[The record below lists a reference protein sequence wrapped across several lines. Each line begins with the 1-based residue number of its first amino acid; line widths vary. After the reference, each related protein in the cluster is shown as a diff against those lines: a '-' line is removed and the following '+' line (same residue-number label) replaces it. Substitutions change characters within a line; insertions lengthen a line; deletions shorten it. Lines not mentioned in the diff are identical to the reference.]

1 MDPLTIALA
10 IYGGYQGYKSSKK
23 AGANTLGRILGTA
36 IGAYG
41 GYTGGHDY
49 FYNGDLSI
57 AKVYNSIYCSAECR
71 KIITNKKLLANY
83 YEKKANKNKKRICK
97 TKTCTV
103 VLSVYNKELICEKCK
118 RERFVQ
124 RLVGWG
130 WDETKVRDGM

>member
-1 MDPLTIALA
+1 MGVTQVVTSPTDRTREHLSIVL
-10 IYGGYQGYKSSKK
+10 IVMLLLY
-23 AGANTLGRILGTA
+23 AGEKVVNEEKRICSNPDCA
-36 IGAYG
+36 KQ
-41 GYTGGHDY
+41 
-49 FYNGDLSI
+49 FI